1 MSYCPHLT
9 LASKGLSRLGHLPTG
24 PRSLRNGA
32 YALQW
37 WVFAAFA
44 VVMAIRMARDQGR
57 RVGSANDR
65 TMSHGLRLVRNALIR
80 YRIMAYTVGV
90 LLVVLM
96 CVGVP
101 LKYFGDND
109 TVVTWTA
116 IPHGWLYMLLLIT
129 AFDLGRRARWSW
141 KRLILIALAGTIPF
155 LSFVAERSATK
166 DVRKKLAPQQARGVR
181 GSLDDRESEDELV
194 EQTHRGGDPPEIVG
208 AGELDGDLALV
219 TAGINPDPVSRWSES
234 RAARS
239 AMSGGDGRRCRGRA
253 GRSSAGAS
261 PSAAISSTA
270 RTESPSATTRWARR
284 S

>member
-1 MSYCPHLT
+1 M
-9 LASKGLSRLGHLPTG
+9 
-24 PRSLRNGA
+24 
-32 YALQW
+32 
-37 WVFAAFA
+37 
-44 VVMAIRMARDQGR
+44 
-57 RVGSANDR
+57 
-65 TMSHGLRLVRNALIR
+65 RNALIR

-166 DVRKKLAPQQARGVR
+166 DVRSKLAPQEA
-181 GSLDDRESEDELV
+181 EE
-194 EQTHRGGDPPEIVG
+194 
-208 AGELDGDLALV
+208 
-219 TAGINPDPVSRWSES
+219 
-234 RAARS
+234 
-239 AMSGGDGRRCRGRA
+239 
-253 GRSSAGAS
+253 
-261 PSAAISSTA
+261 SAAALTSDN
-270 RTESPSATTRWARR
+270 R